1 MTKNLF
7 LIFDILGKKNVI
19 YLLILVPVGFLS
31 IILEFFSIFSFLPL
45 IQQSFGENDISS
57 NYYLSRLSRFLIGYF
72 GNINFLFIFVLC
84 VIAIKNIYLL
94 FQNYFFLTV
103 TKKIYLFICDKM
115 FVNRL
120 SEKYLTFIEKSSSN
134 FLKDIRET
142 SNVFRLYLESLINFL
157 IEIIISIVIVVFLF
171 LVNFNVSLIIFLTFG
186 LILYLFSSFS
196 KGFSQRTGQNQNLA
210 AEQINDILL
219 NSYHNF
225 VDIRLYRQINFF
237 KKKFLA
243 INSIY
248 AEYIKK
254 LNFLFSIPK
263 SMIELMIV
271 TFLIL
276 FFFNFQEINFK
287 DHIGILGIYLVA
299 IYRLLP
305 SAIKLSNLKAQLNS
319 HAFSIKLVYESL
331 KNNNEN
337 KKSIKNIK
345 IINFKNVSFSYDK
358 KNIALKNL
366 NLTLKKNQI
375 VCIYGKSGCGKTT
388 LVRLIAGLINPN
400 VSGKIILDNKIN
412 YTNFH
417 LDIGYVSQNFYIM
430 KDSLINNIV
439 FDDDEK
445 NINLK
450 KLDYIMSIVELKKI
464 IENRNINYNSILKEN
479 ASIFSGGQRQRIAI
493 ARALYRDTDILI
505 LDEATNALDLASEK
519 RIIKNL
525 HSIKQNKIIIIIS
538 HRKETKKSCDISYDL
553 SR

>member
-1 MTKNLF
+1 LTKNLF

-57 NYYLSRLSRFLIGYF
+57 NYYLSKLSRFLIGYF

-120 SEKYLTFIEKSSSN
+120 SEKYLAFIEKSSSN

-196 KGFSQRTGQNQNLA
+196 KGFSQRTGQNQNQA

-248 AEYIKK
+248 AEYIKN

-263 SMIELMIV
+263 STIELMIV

-305 SAIKLSNLKAQLNS
+305 SVIKLSNLKAQLNS

-331 KNNNEN
+331 KNSNEN

-345 IINFKNVSFSYDK
+345 IINFKNVSFAYDK
-358 KNIALKNL
+358 KNIALNNL
-366 NLTLKKNQI
+366 NLTFKKNQI

-439 FDDDEK
+439 FDDNEK
-445 NINLK
+445 NINFK
-450 KLDYIMSIVELKKI
+450 RLDHIMSIVELKKI

-479 ASIFSGGQRQRIAI
+479 ASVFSGGQRQRIAI
-493 ARALYRDTDILI
+493 ARALYRDTGILI

-525 HSIKQNKIIIIIS
+525 HSIKKNKIIIIIS

>member
-57 NYYLSRLSRFLIGYF
+57 NYYLSKLSRFLIGYF

-196 KGFSQRTGQNQNLA
+196 KGFSQRTGQNQNQA

-439 FDDDEK
+439 FDDNEK

-525 HSIKQNKIIIIIS
+525 HSIKKNKIIIIIS

>member
-1 MTKNLF
+1 LIKNLF
-7 LIFDILGKKNVI
+7 FIFDILGKKNVI
-19 YLLILVPVGFLS
+19 YLLILVPVVLLS

-45 IQQSFGENDISS
+45 IMQSLGENDISS
-57 NYYLSRLSRFLIGYF
+57 NYYLSKLSRLLISYF
-72 GNINFLFIFVLC
+72 DNINFFFIFVLC
-84 VIAIKNIYLL
+84 VIATKNIYLL
-94 FQNYFFLTV
+94 FQQYFFLTV

-115 FVNRL
+115 FVSRL
-120 SEKYLTFIEKSSSN
+120 SEKYLTFIDKSSSN

-142 SNVFRLYLESLINFL
+142 SSVFRLYLESLINFL
-157 IEIIISIVIVVFLF
+157 TEIIISIVIVVFLF
-171 LVNFNVSLIIFLTFG
+171 LINFNVSSIIFLTFG

-196 KGFSQRTGQNQNLA
+196 KGYSQRTGQNQNQA
-210 AEQINDILL
+210 VEQINDILL

-225 VDIRLYRQINFF
+225 VDIRLYRQIEFF

-248 AEYIKK
+248 AECIKK

-263 SMIELMIV
+263 STIELMIV

-358 KNIALKNL
+358 KNIVLKNL
-366 NLTLKKNQI
+366 NLTFKKNQI
-375 VCIYGKSGCGKTT
+375 MCIYGKSGCGKTT

-412 YTNFH
+412 YNNFH

-439 FDDDEK
+439 FDNNEK
-445 NINLK
+445 KINFK
-450 KLDYIMSIVELKKI
+450 QLDFIMSIVELKKI
-464 IENRNINYNSILKEN
+464 IESKNINYNSILKEN

-525 HSIKQNKIIIIIS
+525 HSIKKNKIIIIIS

-553 SR
+553 SK

>member
-19 YLLILVPVGFLS
+19 YLLILVPVGLLS

-45 IQQSFGENDISS
+45 IQQSLGENDISS
-57 NYYLSRLSRFLIGYF
+57 SYYLSKLSRLLISYF
-72 GNINFLFIFVLC
+72 SNINFLFIFVLC

-115 FVNRL
+115 FVKRL

-142 SNVFRLYLESLINFL
+142 SNIFRLYLESLINFL

-196 KGFSQRTGQNQNLA
+196 KGFSQRTGQHQNQA

-225 VDIRLYRQINFF
+225 VDIRLYRQIDFF

-248 AEYIKK
+248 AEYIKN

-263 SMIELMIV
+263 STIELMIV

-276 FFFNFQEINFK
+276 FFFNFKEINFK

-305 SAIKLSNLKAQLNS
+305 SVIKLSNLKAQLNS

-331 KNNNEN
+331 KNINEN

-345 IINFKNVSFSYDK
+345 IINFKDVSFSYDK
-358 KNIALKNL
+358 KNIALRNL
-366 NLTLKKNQI
+366 NLTFKKNQI

-400 VSGKIILDNKIN
+400 ISGKIILDNKIN

-439 FDDDEK
+439 FDDNEK
-445 NINLK
+445 NINFK
-450 KLDYIMSIVELKKI
+450 KLDHIMSIVELKKI

-479 ASIFSGGQRQRIAI
+479 ASVFSGGQRQRIAI

-525 HSIKQNKIIIIIS
+525 HSIKKNKIIIIIS

>member
-1 MTKNLF
+1 MTKSLF

-19 YLLILVPVGFLS
+19 YLLILVPVGLLS

-45 IQQSFGENDISS
+45 IQQSLGENDISS
-57 NYYLSRLSRFLIGYF
+57 SYYLSKLSRLLISYF
-72 GNINFLFIFVLC
+72 SNINFLFIFVLC

-115 FVNRL
+115 FVKRL

-142 SNVFRLYLESLINFL
+142 SNIFRLYLESLINFL

-186 LILYLFSSFS
+186 LILYFFSSFS
-196 KGFSQRTGQNQNLA
+196 KSFSQRTGQNQNQA
-210 AEQINDILL
+210 AEKINDILL

-248 AEYIKK
+248 AEYIKN

-263 SMIELMIV
+263 STIELMIV

-305 SAIKLSNLKAQLNS
+305 SVIKLSNLKAQLNS
-319 HAFSIKLVYESL
+319 HAFSIKLVYDSL

-345 IINFKNVSFSYDK
+345 KINFKNVTFSYDK

-366 NLTLKKNQI
+366 NLIFKKNQI

-412 YTNFH
+412 YTNFY

-430 KDSLINNIV
+430 KDSLINNVV
-439 FDDDEK
+439 FDDNEK
-445 NINLK
+445 NIN
-450 KLDYIMSIVELKKI
+450 
-464 IENRNINYNSILKEN
+464 
-479 ASIFSGGQRQRIAI
+479 
-493 ARALYRDTDILI
+493 
-505 LDEATNALDLASEK
+505 
-519 RIIKNL
+519 
-525 HSIKQNKIIIIIS
+525 
-538 HRKETKKSCDISYDL
+538 YDFN
-553 SR
+553 

>member
-1 MTKNLF
+1 
-7 LIFDILGKKNVI
+7 
-19 YLLILVPVGFLS
+19 
-31 IILEFFSIFSFLPL
+31 
-45 IQQSFGENDISS
+45 
-57 NYYLSRLSRFLIGYF
+57 
-72 GNINFLFIFVLC
+72 
-84 VIAIKNIYLL
+84 
-94 FQNYFFLTV
+94 
-103 TKKIYLFICDKM
+103 M

-196 KGFSQRTGQNQNLA
+196 KGFSQRTGQNQNQA

-248 AEYIKK
+248 AEYIKN

-263 SMIELMIV
+263 STIELMIV

-305 SAIKLSNLKAQLNS
+305 SVIKLSNLKAQLNS

-331 KNNNEN
+331 KNSNEN

-345 IINFKNVSFSYDK
+345 IINFKNVSFAYDK
-358 KNIALKNL
+358 KIIALNNL
-366 NLTLKKNQI
+366 NLTFKKNQI

-439 FDDDEK
+439 FDDNEK
-445 NINLK
+445 NINFK
-450 KLDYIMSIVELKKI
+450 RLDHIMSIVELKKI

-479 ASIFSGGQRQRIAI
+479 ASVFSGGQRQRIAI

-525 HSIKQNKIIIIIS
+525 HSIKKNKIIIIIS

>member
-57 NYYLSRLSRFLIGYF
+57 NYYLSKLSRFLIGYF

-196 KGFSQRTGQNQNLA
+196 KGFSHRTGQNQNQA

-248 AEYIKK
+248 AEYIKN

-263 SMIELMIV
+263 STIELIIV

-305 SAIKLSNLKAQLNS
+305 SVIKLSNLKAQLNS

-331 KNNNEN
+331 KNSNEN

-345 IINFKNVSFSYDK
+345 IINFKNVSFAYDK

-366 NLTLKKNQI
+366 NLTFKKNQI

-439 FDDDEK
+439 FDDNEK
-445 NINLK
+445 NINFK
-450 KLDYIMSIVELKKI
+450 RLDHIMSIVELKKI

-479 ASIFSGGQRQRIAI
+479 ASVFSGGQRQRIAI
-493 ARALYRDTDILI
+493 ARALYRDTGILI

-525 HSIKQNKIIIIIS
+525 HSIKKNKIIIIIS